1 MQDCLQSLQEQGPDA
16 PEFDIL
22 VVDNGSHDNSLE
34 LIGEGFPRVKVMAL
48 PENTGFCHAV
58 NVGIQ
63 AAETPYVILLNNDT
77 RVEPGFVSGLI
88 HAIERNPKIFSVSAS
103 MRMWDAPELLDGA
116 GDRYCV
122 LGWAYSRGKGRPAD
136 KYPQP
141 REVFSACGGAAVYR
155 REVFEKIGLFDEAHF
170 AYLEDLDIGWR
181 ARIYGYHNYYEPS
194 ARVIHF
200 GSASTGSRYNEK
212 KTSLASANSVYV
224 AGKNM
229 AALQLLLNLPFL
241 ITGFFIKFL
250 FFCGKGMG
258 KLYLK
263 GLVEGGRKLLSPEGR
278 GRKVRFRFSRLG
290 NYLAIQWQLYL
301 NLIRFLKKS

>member
-1 MQDCLQSLQEQGPDA
+1 MQDCLQSLQEQEPDT

-22 VVDNGSHDNSLE
+22 VVDIGSHDNSLE

-122 LGWAYSRGKGRPAD
+122 LGWAYSRGK
-136 KYPQP
+136 
-141 REVFSACGGAAVYR
+141 
-155 REVFEKIGLFDEAHF
+155 
-170 AYLEDLDIGWR
+170 
-181 ARIYGYHNYYEPS
+181 
-194 ARVIHF
+194 
-200 GSASTGSRYNEK
+200 
-212 KTSLASANSVYV
+212 
-224 AGKNM
+224 
-229 AALQLLLNLPFL
+229 
-241 ITGFFIKFL
+241 
-250 FFCGKGMG
+250 
-258 KLYLK
+258 
-263 GLVEGGRKLLSPEGR
+263 
-278 GRKVRFRFSRLG
+278 
-290 NYLAIQWQLYL
+290 
-301 NLIRFLKKS
+301 